1 MEIENEPYTWAQ
13 LKEFCNKLT
22 DAQLNM
28 TVKCIREDDTIEI
41 LDASEIGED
50 KYRFDDEEFSIGAS
64 DFDPTYEFDGK
75 YATFEEALANE
86 EWVKTEANTVFLFEK
101 F

>member
-1 MEIENEPYTWAQ
+1 MSEETKPYTWAQ
-13 LKEFCNKLT
+13 LKEFCNQL
-22 DAQLNM
+22 DDVQLAQ

-41 LDASEIGED
+41 LDASDIGED
-50 KYRFDDEEFSIGAS
+50 KYRFEDEEFSIGAS
-64 DFDPTYEFDGK
+64 DFDPKYEFDGK

-86 EWVKTEANTVFLFEK
+86 EWVKTEANAVFLFEK